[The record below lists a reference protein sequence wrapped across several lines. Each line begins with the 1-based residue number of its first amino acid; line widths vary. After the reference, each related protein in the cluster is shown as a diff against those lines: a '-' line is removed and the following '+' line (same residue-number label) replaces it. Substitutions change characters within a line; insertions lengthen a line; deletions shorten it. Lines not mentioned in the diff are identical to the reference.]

1 MAGQADAVCF
11 GTLAQR
17 APTTRASIHAFL
29 KATRR
34 DCLRVFDINLRQ
46 LFYDRATIEFSL
58 ELCDVLKL
66 NHEELPIV
74 AEMLTLRGGENE
86 VMAALIARFNLRMV
100 ALTRGEGGSILVAKF
115 RRSLHSGYPAT
126 VVDTVGAGDAFTAAL
141 VWGLL
146 HGVDLDRLH
155 DNASRLA
162 SFVCSQSGGTPAL
175 PPQLRSE
182 LITL

>member
-1 MAGQADAVCF
+1 MTGPQ
-11 GTLAQR
+11 
-17 APTTRASIHAFL
+17 L
-29 KATRR
+29 KS
-34 DCLRVFDINLRQ
+34 
-46 LFYDRATIEFSL
+46 SL